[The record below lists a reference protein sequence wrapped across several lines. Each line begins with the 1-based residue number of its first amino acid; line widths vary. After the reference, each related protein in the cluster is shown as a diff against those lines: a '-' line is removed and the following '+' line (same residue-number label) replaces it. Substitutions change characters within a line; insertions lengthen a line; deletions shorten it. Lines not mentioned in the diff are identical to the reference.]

1 MEKNNGTLLIT
12 LDGIRRKEIFNK
24 NIALFLN
31 NIISKP
37 YCIKINNMVVA
48 NNYKISYPG
57 FNDILTGKVNK
68 KIKSN
73 KKIKNNF
80 KTFFEINNLKPT
92 LALSWRRFEEIYN
105 IKRSKLKIANLKK
118 TKKNKNIKLNK
129 TIKCPND
136 YKINKNNEK
145 YIITNDCNTFD
156 IFCKSWKKNKE
167 TKKCGHLG
175 FVDADNVAHD
185 KNFEL
190 YIEFIKYYDKC
201 IEYIWK
207 NLFPE
212 TLIITTD
219 HGRGNKYWAN
229 HYNNLPGSND
239 VWCIIISKNKE
250 KLKNVYSLLSK
261 EPINTDIYK
270 LMENFIL

>member
-24 NIALFLN
+24 NIAPFLN
-31 NIISKP
+31 NIINKP

-118 TKKNKNIKLNK
+118 TKKIKILN
-129 TIKCPND
+129 
-136 YKINKNNEK
+136 
-145 YIITNDCNTFD
+145 
-156 IFCKSWKKNKE
+156 
-167 TKKCGHLG
+167 
-175 FVDADNVAHD
+175 
-185 KNFEL
+185 
-190 YIEFIKYYDKC
+190 
-201 IEYIWK
+201 
-207 NLFPE
+207 
-212 TLIITTD
+212 
-219 HGRGNKYWAN
+219 
-229 HYNNLPGSND
+229 
-239 VWCIIISKNKE
+239 
-250 KLKNVYSLLSK
+250 
-261 EPINTDIYK
+261 
-270 LMENFIL
+270 